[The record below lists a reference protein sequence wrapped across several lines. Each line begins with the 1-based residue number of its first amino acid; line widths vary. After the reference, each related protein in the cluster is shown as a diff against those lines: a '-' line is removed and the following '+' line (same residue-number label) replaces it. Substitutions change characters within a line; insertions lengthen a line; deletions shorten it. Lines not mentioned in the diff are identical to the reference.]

1 MVTIVGGLGLGI
13 GGGGEDLWELGP
25 PGTTTVGQNT
35 FADNAARDAYFG
47 GNAQALAN
55 YDAQPRFFI
64 QVGAAPNYQLQT
76 RRGSAWV
83 NLTTVVRGDRGP
95 RGPMGTAGAP
105 GSDANVNAAN
115 VATAL
120 GQLTSGQITTVRTHW
135 AIDAANLAVQLN
147 ALPQGSRIDY
157 ADLDNQPTIPTDTD
171 IYVSGISVDE
181 ASGVLTVTLTRSGT
195 GSPAALS
202 DSVTLPTGGGTTP
215 PPAQTHS
222 LLFAIGANSGQDTF
236 TAADF
241 TASGRSASASTGMT
255 VTTPTWTGN
264 RHFAIAVPSTRELVT
279 ATAPNFLGNLVDDM
293 TKASG
298 TLTVNSETVEVWVS
312 NNALG
317 PSLGGQVLTITTR
330 AD

>member
-1 MVTIVGGLGLGI
+1 MSLLLAPGYGT
-13 GGGGEDLWELGP
+13 GGGEDLWELGP

-35 FADNAARDAYFG
+35 FANNAARDAYFG

-64 QVGAAPNYQLQT
+64 QVGSAPNYQLQT
-76 RRGSAWV
+76 RRGSSWV
-83 NLTTVVRGDRGP
+83 NLTTVVRGERGP
-95 RGPMGTAGAP
+95 RGNPGT
-105 GSDANVNAAN
+105 DAAVNAAN
-115 VATAL
+115 VAAAL
-120 GQLTSGQITTVRTHW
+120 NALNSGQITTVRTNW
-135 AIDAANLAVQLN
+135 AIDASNLAVQLN
-147 ALPQGSRIDY
+147 ALPAGTGIDY
-157 ADLDNQPTIPTDTD
+157 DDLANKPTIPTDTD

-181 ASGVLTVTLTRSGT
+181 SSGVLTVTLTRSGT

-202 DSVTLPTGGGTTP
+202 DSVTLPTGGGQQP
-215 PPAQTHS
+215 PPAQTHT
-222 LLFAIGANSGQDTF
+222 LLFAIGANTAQDTF
-236 TAADF
+236 AAADF

-255 VTTPTWTGN
+255 LTTPTWTGN
-264 RHFAIAVPSTRELVT
+264 RHFAIAVPSTRELVS
-279 ATAPNFLGNLVDDM
+279 ATTPGFLGNLVDDM
-293 TKASG
+293 TKAAG